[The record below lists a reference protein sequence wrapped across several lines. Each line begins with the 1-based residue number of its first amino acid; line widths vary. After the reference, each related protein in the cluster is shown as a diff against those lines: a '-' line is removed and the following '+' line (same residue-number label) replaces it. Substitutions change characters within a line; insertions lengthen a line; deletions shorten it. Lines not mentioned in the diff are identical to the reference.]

1 MAEEAEKDERTEAAT
16 PRRRQ
21 EAREKG
27 QVPLSTELIASLTLL
42 AGFGA
47 LAMGGGRLATSIGG
61 LAAKSFTDLGAVGTA
76 PVDPGSV
83 AKLFD
88 GIAGSIAGPAAFV
101 ILPLLI
107 VGLLA
112 GFGQIGFQIAPKA
125 LAIDGARLNPIKG
138 LERLFS
144 ARSAVRT
151 LSAILKVTLVAG
163 VLAGVAI
170 HDLPRVAGLVGGD
183 LGPVMVAVGKLVLR
197 AAIGALVVILALGL
211 FDLAFQ
217 RFQHEKDLRMTKK
230 EVKEEHKSNEGD
242 PHVRGRIRAIQRE
255 LASRRM
261 MQEVPKATVVVT
273 NPTHVAVALR
283 YDRDEAPSRA
293 PIVVAKGLDE
303 IAQRIKEVAGEAGV
317 PLFEDVPLARALH
330 ARTEIGDEVPVDLYE
345 AVAAV
350 LAYVYRVR
358 GDARPVGGRA

>member
-1 MAEEAEKDERTEAAT
+1 MAEEAEKDERTEPAT

-27 QVPLSTELIASLTLL
+27 QVPLSTELIAALTLL

-47 LAMGGGRLATSIGG
+47 LALGGGRLAVSIGG
-61 LAAKSFTDLGAVGTA
+61 LAAKSFTEVGTVGTA
-76 PVDPGSV
+76 AVDPGRVAEWFASIAESIGSV
-83 AKLFD
+83 A
-88 GIAGSIAGPAAFV
+88 AFIV
-101 ILPLLI
+101 LPLLV

-112 GFGQIGFQIAPKA
+112 GFGQVGFHIAPEA
-125 LAIDGARLNPIKG
+125 VAFDGTRLNPIKG
-138 LERLFS
+138 LGRLFS
-144 ARSAVRT
+144 ARTAMRT
-151 LSAILKVTLVAG
+151 LFAILKITLVAG
-163 VLAGVAI
+163 VLTAVAI
-170 HDLPRVAGLVGGD
+170 HDLPHVAGLVGGD
-183 LGPVMVAVGKLVLR
+183 LGPVMVATGKLVLR
-197 AAIGALVVILALGL
+197 AALGALAVILALGL

-230 EVKEEHKSNEGD
+230 EIKEELKSTEGD
-242 PHVRGRIRAIQRE
+242 PHVRARIRAIQRE
-255 LASRRM
+255 LAGRRM

-283 YDRDEAPSRA
+283 YDREEQPSRA
-293 PIVVAKGLDE
+293 PVVVAKGLDQ
-303 IAQRIKEVAGEAGV
+303 IAQRIKEVAREAGV

-330 ARTEIGDEVPVDLYE
+330 ARTEIGDEVPVEFYE

-358 GDARPVGGRA
+358 GQAQLLGGTS

>member
-27 QVPLSTELIASLTLL
+27 QVPLSTEWIASLTLL

-47 LAMGGGRLATSIGG
+47 LAMGGGRLATRVGG
-61 LAAKSFTDLGAVGTA
+61 LATKTFLELGAVGTT
-76 PVDPGSV
+76 PLDPGR
-83 AKLFD
+83 AAELFD
-88 GIAGSIAGPAAFV
+88 SGAGAIGAAAAFV
-101 ILPLLI
+101 IVPLLV

-112 GFGQIGFQIAPKA
+112 GFGQIGFQIVPKA
-125 LAIDGARLNPIKG
+125 IAFDGARVNPIKG
-138 LERLFS
+138 LGRLFS
-144 ARSAVRT
+144 ARSLMRT
-151 LSAILKVTLVAG
+151 LFAVLKVTLVAG

-183 LGPVMVAVGKLVLR
+183 LGPVMIAVGKLVMR
-197 AAIGALVVILALGL
+197 AAFGALVVVLALGA
-211 FDLAFQ
+211 FDLVFQ

-230 EVKEEHKSNEGD
+230 EIKEELRSNEGD
-242 PHVRGRIRAIQRE
+242 PHVRGRIRAVQRE

-293 PIVVAKGLDE
+293 PVVVAKGLDQ
-303 IAQRIKEVAGEAGV
+303 IAQRIKEVASEAGV

-350 LAYVYRVR
+350 LAYVYRVH
-358 GDARPVGGRA
+358 GDAQPVGGRS